1 MKRDESHDIFFFLG
15 ETPYAT
21 YDRRVFP
28 FVVYLGLEFPIEK
41 ISINQKTISS
51 EACLM

>member
-1 MKRDESHDIFFFLG
+1 MRVMTFSFFGG

-28 FVVYLGLEFPIEK
+28 FVVHLGLEFPIEK
-41 ISINQKTISS
+41 ISIKKDPF
-51 EACLM
+51 E